1 MRIHLVDKFVVSAH
15 ELHNVH
21 YAKMCKMCK
30 EAYVTLKKQ
39 GIMRLYE
46 LLEELEDSGRSEDA
60 AVMRWAIFELER
72 RFDIRI
78 GELDEDI

>member
-1 MRIHLVDKFVVSAH
+1 M
-15 ELHNVH
+15 LHNVH
-21 YAKMCKMCK
+21 YAKLCKMCK

-39 GIMRLYE
+39 RIMRLYE

>member
-1 MRIHLVDKFVVSAH
+1 
-15 ELHNVH
+15 
-21 YAKMCKMCK
+21 MCKD
-30 EAYVTLKKQ
+30 AYVTLKKQ
-39 GIMRLYE
+39 RIMRLYE
-46 LLEELEDSGRSEDA
+46 LPEELEDSGRSEDA